1 MFEDLKMREEGEGVS
16 REERGR
22 SEIEGAGEVR
32 KNGAGGGARLMHKL
46 WSLL

>member
-1 MFEDLKMREEGEGVS
+1 MFEDLKMREEGEGVR

-22 SEIEGAGEVR
+22 SEREGT
-32 KNGAGGGARLMHKL
+32 GGGARLMHKL